1 MYGSRYTLADFIF
14 ECILFGL
21 MLWAFIFALMF
32 L

>member
-1 MYGSRYTLADFIF
+1 MYGSRYTWFDFLL